1 MKKFIYLFL
10 FIVFACDKED
20 VSDCFQTEGELI
32 TQEFTVTEFQ
42 KILVNRDV
50 ELIISQGENY
60 RVIVETGSN
69 LLNDIEVRVFGNELQ
84 LTDNN
89 TCNFVRDYGVTKV
102 YVTTPNLTEIRSSTQ
117 FDISSDGI
125 LSFDNLKLI
134 SEDFNYPES
143 FTVGD
148 FKLSVSTNTL
158 SVVSNNISSFYIDGV
173 TEELFVGFYS
183 GTGRFEGQDLIAN
196 HIDIFHRGSNDII
209 VHPIESL
216 SGELRG
222 TGDLIM
228 VNQPSIVSV
237 EQFYTGQLILQ

>member
-1 MKKFIYLFL
+1 MKKFIYLFI

-20 VSDCFQTEGELI
+20 ASDCFQTEGELI

-69 LLNDIEVRVFGNELQ
+69 LLNDIEVRVVGNELQ

-134 SEDFNYPES
+134 SEDFNYSES

>member
-134 SEDFNYPES
+134 SEDFNYSES

-222 TGDLIM
+222 TGDLIS
-228 VNQPSIVSV
+228 VNQPTSINV
-237 EQFYTGQLILQ
+237 EQYYTGQLILQ

>member
-1 MKKFIYLFL
+1 MKKFIYLFI

-20 VSDCFQTEGELI
+20 ASDCFQTEGELI

-69 LLNDIEVRVFGNELQ
+69 LLNDIEVRVVGNELQ

-134 SEDFNYPES
+134 SEDFNYSES

-237 EQFYTGQLILQ
+237 EQYYTGQLILQ

>member
-69 LLNDIEVRVFGNELQ
+69 LLNDIEIDVVDGELQ

-134 SEDFNYPES
+134 SEDFNYSES

-222 TGDLIM
+222 TGDLIS
-228 VNQPSIVSV
+228 VNQPTSINV
-237 EQFYTGQLILQ
+237 EQYYTGQLILQ

>member
-134 SEDFNYPES
+134 SEDFNYSES

-237 EQFYTGQLILQ
+237 EQYYTGQLILQ

>member
-134 SEDFNYPES
+134 SEDFNYSES

-183 GTGRFEGQDLIAN
+183 GTGRFEGKDLIAN
-196 HIDIFHRGSNDII
+196 YIDIFHRGSNDM
-209 VHPIESL
+209 VVYPIESL

-222 TGDLIM
+222 TGDLISVKQPAS
-228 VNQPSIVSV
+228 VNV
-237 EQFYTGQLILQ
+237 EQYYTGQLILQ

>member
-1 MKKFIYLFL
+1 MKKFIYLFI

-20 VSDCFQTEGELI
+20 ASDCFQTEGELI
-32 TQEFTVTEFQ
+32 TQEFIVTEFQ

-134 SEDFNYPES
+134 SEDFNYSES

-158 SVVSNNISSFYIDGV
+158 SVVSNNISSFYFIGQ
-173 TEELFVGFYS
+173 TNNLIIRFPS
-183 GTGRFEGQDLIAN
+183 GDGRFEGQDLIAN

-222 TGDLIM
+222 TGDLIS
-228 VNQPSIVSV
+228 VNQPTSINV
-237 EQFYTGQLILQ
+237 EQYYTGQLILQ

>member
-1 MKKFIYLFL
+1 MKKFIYLFI

-20 VSDCFQTEGELI
+20 ASDCFQTEGELI

-69 LLNDIEVRVFGNELQ
+69 LLNDIEIDVVDGELQ

-117 FDISSDGI
+117 LDISSDGI

-134 SEDFNYPES
+134 SEDFNYSES

-222 TGDLIM
+222 TGDLIS
-228 VNQPSIVSV
+228 VNQPTSINV
-237 EQFYTGQLILQ
+237 EQYYTGQLILQ

>member
-1 MKKFIYLFL
+1 MKKFIYLFI
-10 FIVFACDKED
+10 FIVFACNKED
-20 VSDCFQTEGELI
+20 ASDCFQTEGELI

-134 SEDFNYPES
+134 SEDFNYSES

-237 EQFYTGQLILQ
+237 EQYYTGQLILQ